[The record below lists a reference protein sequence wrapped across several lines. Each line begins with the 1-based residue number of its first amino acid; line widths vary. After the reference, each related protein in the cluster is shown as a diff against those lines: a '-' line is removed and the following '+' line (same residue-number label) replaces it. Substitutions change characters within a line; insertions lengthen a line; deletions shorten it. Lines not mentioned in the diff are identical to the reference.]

1 MKKIYYYINI
11 IYNIVPPPFIL
22 QMLKNSIKQGH
33 KSFSGSKRFISST
46 PTKSNASTALKTSAW
61 IIGTLGA
68 VASSYSL
75 AVYLAHKDP
84 NFNKWV
90 IENIPYS
97 DRLLRSAEILT
108 GYETIQEKVVAP
120 PPKTI
125 VKVVHE
131 PVKQVVPEVKKVK
144 IDFNNLRVQT
154 DNLSSEMK
162 EVCFFYNQL
171 LNYLSSHSIEI
182 QEHDQQELQLYL
194 SGAKSEL
201 EKLISLDPYQKEF
214 DSKLGEAK
222 KENLRI
228 LTNKFNELQEKLDAR
243 NKQKFTESLNNFDK
257 IASDRIDSVLTSAMV
272 LQIRDFQKI
281 IKNRVE
287 SFHNDELKNLNQL
300 EETTYAL
307 GPQVDLVNY
316 FVKENTAKSKM
327 FEELSELTNKLLSST
342 IQPETL
348 KQALSHLGQYNDFV
362 RSSISNDCKCS
373 KCKSA
378 GVCTCKC
385 KNKTSITKAALII
398 LNNEA
403 SLNLPL
409 LSSQEL
415 LSEFKQQKVK
425 IIEGSLIDQEKQGI
439 IPNLLAKIGSYS
451 IMNSSAKNPSSKSL
465 NDDIVS
471 KLNNIETAI
480 NQKSLDDAI
489 LNLQSLPNYGPQ
501 IASDFTEK
509 LKRHLTVKYLVDAID
524 ADLRSWVVFC
534 HLRKR
539 S

>member
-1 MKKIYYYINI
+1 
-11 IYNIVPPPFIL
+11 
-22 QMLKNSIKQGH
+22 MLKNSIKHSH
-33 KSFSGSKRFISST
+33 KSFIKSRRFISNTS
-46 PTKSNASTALKTSAW
+46 PKSNSSTALKTSGW
-61 IIGTLGA
+61 IIGTLGF

-75 AVYLAHKDP
+75 AVYLAHQDP
-84 NFNKWV
+84 NFNKWI

-108 GYETIQEKVVAP
+108 GYESIQDKVVS

-125 VKVVHE
+125 IKVVHE
-131 PVKQVVPEVKKVK
+131 PIKQVSPEAKKIK
-144 IDFNNLRVQT
+144 IDFNNLSVQT
-154 DNLSSEMK
+154 DNLSSEMR
-162 EVCFFYNQL
+162 EICSFYNKL

-201 EKLISLDPYQKEF
+201 EKLISIDPYQKEF
-214 DSKLGEAK
+214 DSKLSEAK
-222 KENLRI
+222 NENLKA
-228 LTNKFNELQEKLDAR
+228 LTKKFNELQDKLNAR
-243 NKQKFTESLNNFDK
+243 NDQKFSESLNKFDK

-281 IKNRVE
+281 IKDRVE

-300 EETTYAL
+300 EEITYAL
-307 GPQVDLVNY
+307 GPQVDLIHD

-327 FEELSELTNKLLSST
+327 FEELSDLSNKLLSST

-348 KQALSHLGQYNDFV
+348 RQALSHLTQYNDFV
-362 RSSISNDCKCS
+362 RSSISTGCKCS
-373 KCKSA
+373 KCKSL

-385 KNKTSITKAALII
+385 KNKTSITKAALTI

-403 SLNLPL
+403 AMNLPL

-415 LSEFKQQKVK
+415 LNEFKQQKVK
-425 IIEGSLIDQEKQGI
+425 IIEGSLIHQEEQGI
-439 IPNLLAKIGSYS
+439 IPNLIAKIGSFS
-451 IMNSSAKNPSSKSL
+451 IMDNNTKNPSSKSL

-480 NQKSLDDAI
+480 NQKSLDEAI
-489 LNLQSLPNYGPQ
+489 LNLQSLPNFGPQ

-524 ADLRSWVVFC
+524 VDLRS
-534 HLRKR
+534 
-539 S
+539 